1 MWNVFDTT
9 FIVITAIY
17 LILRLKGLLSGDRE
31 LYLSYFQIQQYA

>member
-17 LILRLKGLLSGDRE
+17 LILRLRGLLSGDRE
-31 LYLSYFQIQQYA
+31 LSYFQIRQYA